1 MKMLKMQIARIKKLF
16 LLSVLF
22 LAALSLGAQSD
33 TMRSWEHGGNAH
45 MMISQAAYS
54 NWVAGGQNT
63 VAVNFGT
70 RLFLNYKGDKSNWAN
85 EFNLAYGKIKVG
97 SEVRKSD
104 DEIIFNTLYSK
115 RLSEKTGLAVNGNFR
130 TQFDRGFEL
139 PGDSILISEFMA
151 PAFTLF
157 SLGIDHKANDF
168 FHVFISPLTM
178 KWTHVGNIEKI
189 NPESYGLSPG
199 SKNRYELGAY
209 LRLNFD
215 KDLFENV
222 YLSSSLELF
231 SNYLNRPQ
239 NIDVNSLSKLNLKIN
254 KYITT
259 VFTFQLIYDYDIL
272 ISKTDDQ
279 GNSTLTRGVQLREIW
294 NIGLSYDF

>member
-1 MKMLKMQIARIKKLF
+1 MQISKIKGLF
-16 LLSVLF
+16 LLALLF
-22 LAALSLGAQSD
+22 LAAISAGAQTD
-33 TMRSWEHGGNAH
+33 TARGWERGGNAQV
-45 MMISQAAYS
+45 MISQAAYS

-63 VAVNFGT
+63 VAVTFAA
-70 RLFLNYKGDKSNWAN
+70 RLFLNYKGEKSKWVN
-85 EFNLAYGKIKVG
+85 ELNLAYGKIKVG
-97 SEVRKSD
+97 PEVRKSD

-115 RLSEKTGLAVNGNFR
+115 RLSEKTGLAANGNFR

-139 PGDSILISEFMA
+139 PGDSILISNFMS

-157 SLGIDHKANDF
+157 SLGIDHNASDF
-168 FHVFISPLTM
+168 FHLFVSPLTM

-199 SKNRYELGAY
+199 SKNRYETGAY

-222 YLSSSLELF
+222 HLSSTLELF
-231 SNYLNRPQ
+231 SNYLDRPQ
-239 NIDVNSLSKLNLKIN
+239 NIDVNSLNKLNLRVN

-259 VFTFQLIYDYDIL
+259 VLTFQLIYDYDVL
-272 ISKTDDQ
+272 ISKTDEQ
-279 GNSTLTRGVQLREIW
+279 GNRTQTRGVQLREVW